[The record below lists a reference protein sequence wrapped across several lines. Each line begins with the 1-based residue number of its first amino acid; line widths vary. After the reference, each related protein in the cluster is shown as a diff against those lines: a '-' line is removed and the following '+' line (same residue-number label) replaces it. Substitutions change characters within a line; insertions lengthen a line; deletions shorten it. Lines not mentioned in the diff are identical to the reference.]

1 MPEEIINERIGE
13 RCFRYVHKSGVTVYI
28 APMEGYSTACARF
41 AVRYG
46 SQEGGWIDAEGREH
60 RIPDGTAHYMEH
72 KLFESTEKDAFHL
85 FAKTGASCNAFTSY
99 DMTEYHFKCTSN
111 FAENLEI
118 LIGFVLDPYFTAE
131 NVQKEMGIISQEI
144 TMYLDNPEW
153 QNIMEMMKAAYSET
167 PVKTDVA
174 GTIESISEITPE
186 LLYDVYNTFYT
197 PKNMALLISGN
208 VDVDEVIAVCEKC
221 LPDRPSAEIRRME
234 YNEPREVVCRRTE
247 SCGDV
252 VKPLFSIGFKCAP
265 LYGKDQLRD
274 NACYDFL
281 FGILFGDSSEW
292 FSDKRK
298 SGLINYNFSFSNI
311 HFRGGCL
318 QYLAGESDNPDEV
331 YESVL
336 AEMARAKLTPPS
348 REDFERV
355 RKGYYGYN
363 LRVFNNVESYSRV
376 LMDAAIYSNQPYDE
390 METYAQISYE
400 EFCEWLGQLDENNS
414 CLSIIRPEK
423 EAGEE
428 L

>member
-1 MPEEIINERIGE
+1 MLEEIKNERIGE
-13 RCFRYVHKSGVTVYI
+13 RCFKYTHKSGVTVYI
-28 APMEGYSTACARF
+28 APMEGYSTVSARF

-60 RIPDGTAHYMEH
+60 KIPDGTAHYMEH
-72 KLFESTEKDAFHL
+72 KLFESTEKDAFQL
-85 FAKTGASCNAFTSY
+85 FAQTGAACNAFTSY

-118 LIGFVLDPYFTAE
+118 LIGFVLDPYFTKE

-153 QNIMEMMKAAYSET
+153 QNLMELMKAAYSEI

-174 GTIESISEITPE
+174 GTVESISEITPE
-186 LLYDVYNTFYT
+186 LLYEVYNTYYT
-197 PKNMALLISGN
+197 PSNMALLISGN
-208 VDVDEVIAVCEKC
+208 VDVDEVVAVCEKC
-221 LPDRPSAEIRRME
+221 LPDRTSAEIRRVE
-234 YNEPREVVCRRTE
+234 YNEPRGVTCRRTE
-247 SCGDV
+247 SRGDV

-265 LYGKDQLRD
+265 LCGRAQLRD
-274 NACYDFL
+274 NAYYDFL
-281 FGILFGDSSEW
+281 IGILFGDSSEW
-292 FSDKRK
+292 FSENRR
-298 SGLINYNFSFSNI
+298 SGLINDNFSFGNI
-311 HFRGGCL
+311 RFRGGCL
-318 QYLAGESDNPDEV
+318 QYIAGESDASDEV
-331 YESVL
+331 YDSIISTIK
-336 AEMARAKLTPPS
+336 RAKQTPPS

-376 LMDAAIYSNQPYDE
+376 LMDAAIYDNQPYDE
-390 METYAQISYE
+390 METYAQASYE
-400 EFCEWLGQLDENNS
+400 EFCELLGQLDENNS

-423 EAGEE
+423 ETGDD